1 MPLTDT
7 QHAILA
13 FIVERID
20 AEGLPPSQT
29 EIAHAFGF
37 KSVRA
42 AQYHLEALE
51 RDGAIER
58 LPGRARGLRVVQAP
72 PVAQGELKLQSA
84 QDIELLHLPVLGR
97 VAAGTPI
104 GADADTENAPHFVL
118 DLSLFRPAPDYLL
131 QVQGDS
137 MREEG
142 ILDGDLVGVQRRQQA
157 HHGQIVV
164 ARLDGEITI
173 KQLDMS
179 GPSLRLL
186 PCNADYAPIS
196 VPDDAEFSVEGLYC
210 GLLRLNRSLPR

>member
-7 QHAILA
+7 QNAILS

-20 AEGLPPSQT
+20 TDGLPPSQT

-72 PVAQGELKLQSA
+72 PVTQGELKLDA
-84 QDIELLHLPVLGR
+84 QGDAELVQIPVLGR
-97 VAAGTPI
+97 VAAGAPM
-104 GADADTENAPHFVL
+104 DAGGEWESAPRFAF
-118 DLSLFRPAPDYLL
+118 DLSLFRPVPDYLL
-131 QVQGDS
+131 QVQGES

-142 ILDGDLVGVQRRQQA
+142 ILDGDLIGVQRCEQA
-157 HHGQIVV
+157 RHGQIVV
-164 ARLDGEITI
+164 ARLDGEITL
-173 KQLDMS
+173 KRLDTAS
-179 GPSLRLL
+179 PQLRLM
-186 PCNADYAPIS
+186 PCNADYAPIT
-196 VPDDAEFSVEGLYC
+196 VAADADFAVEGLYC